1 MPMPHADHTSP
12 GLAHRGRLAA
22 VLAITLAV
30 LVVQVA
36 GAWLSGS
43 LALLADAGHLL
54 TDVAGLTLA
63 LAAVTLAARPP
74 TPQRTYGNYRLEIL
88 AAVANALL
96 LFAVAA
102 VVLVE
107 AWRRWSAPPEVDG
120 GLMLVVAVVGLVANA
135 AGLALLHSGAQQNL
149 NVRGA
154 YLEVLGDLLGS
165 LAVVVAALVVT
176 ATGWLRADPAASALV
191 ALMMLPRVWTLVRE
205 ATDVLL
211 EAAPRG
217 VDLEEVRRH
226 ILGVPGVVSAHD
238 LHAWTIT
245 SGMPVLS
252 VHVVVA
258 DDVIATGAGGRVLD
272 QLEVC
277 LAEHFDVRHCTFQL
291 EPAGHAAHEHPGHA

>member
-1 MPMPHADHTSP
+1 MPHADHTSP